1 MTTQE
6 KSQRLA
12 LTAHL
17 LGLGTGVTMVV
28 GLVPAAL
35 ALLRALI

>member
-1 MTTQE
+1 MRAHAQR
-6 KSQRLA
+6 QRLA

-28 GLVPAAL
+28 GLVPATL
-35 ALLRALI
+35 ALLRALL

>member
-1 MTTQE
+1 MTAHRQ
-6 KSQRLA
+6 SQRLA

-17 LGLGTGVTMVV
+17 LGLGVGVTMTA
-28 GLVPAAL
+28 GLVPATL

>member
-1 MTTQE
+1 MTSHAQ
-6 KSQRLA
+6 SQRLA

-17 LGLGTGVTMVV
+17 LGLGAGVMMIV
-28 GLVPAAL
+28 GLVPATL

>member
-1 MTTQE
+1 MTPHA

-28 GLVPAAL
+28 SLVSATL